1 MNYWSD
7 SNYNYDD
14 TFCEFIEKNINLI
27 DNNEWE
33 DFILKV
39 ERKLSSCN
47 AATLYQMLESADIN
61 ILNYLHY
68 IPHSF
73 YYGRQ
78 NLQEYYVPK
87 HILHIDNSAFDS
99 CTELKSIHLPRSV
112 ASIGLNAFHHC
123 DKLCD
128 VYYDGTYDEYFNIEF
143 RGFHA
148 NPIQSEK
155 QFVRLHC
162 SDRTLTYPP
171 ISNSEDDFDL
181 PF

>member
-14 TFCEFIEKNINLI
+14 IFCEFIEKNIKVI
-27 DNNEWE
+27 DSNEWE
-33 DFILKV
+33 TFIINV
-39 ERKLSSCN
+39 EREFDSHQ
-47 AATLYQMLESADIN
+47 AAAIYQMLESAGIN
-61 ILNYLHY
+61 ILEYLHY

-78 NLQEYYVPK
+78 DLQEYSVPK
-87 HILHIDNSAFDS
+87 HILQIDNSAFDK
-99 CTELKSIHLPRSV
+99 CTELKSIHLPKSV
-112 ASIGLNAFHHC
+112 ASIGLNAFHYC
-123 DKLCD
+123 DNLCD
-128 VYYDGTYDEYFNIEF
+128 IYYDGTYDEYCNIDF

-155 QFVRLHC
+155 QIVRLHC

-171 ISNSEDDFDL
+171 ISNGYDDLDL